1 MPANEAITF
10 YEPGSDITCFAGAAV
25 VGKRFVIITATK
37 RGGLPGALDT
47 TASGGNIVIGPAVAN
62 GRIFGVARYDAA
74 INTLV
79 PVIKA
84 PGIIVPVTAEATLT
98 FGQEVAVGAA
108 AGAKVAASTQMAV
121 GFVIADCANGADA
134 QVCLYGTP
142 RIMP

>member
-1 MPANEAITF
+1 MANDAITF

-37 RGGLPGALDT
+37 RGGLPGVLDT
-47 TASGGNIVIGPAVAN
+47 TATGGNIVIGPATAN
-62 GRIFGVARYDAA
+62 GRAFGVARYDAA

-79 PVIKA
+79 GVAKA
-84 PGIIVPVTAEATLT
+84 PGLVIPVTAEAAITAFT
-98 FGQEVAVGAA
+98 EVAVGAA

-121 GFVIADCANGADA
+121 GFAIQDAANGADVL
-134 QVCLYGTP
+134 VCLYGTP